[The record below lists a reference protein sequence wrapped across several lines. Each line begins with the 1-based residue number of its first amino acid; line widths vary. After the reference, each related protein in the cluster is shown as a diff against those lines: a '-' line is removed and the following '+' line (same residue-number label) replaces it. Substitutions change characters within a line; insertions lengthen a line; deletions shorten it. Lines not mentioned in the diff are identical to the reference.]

1 VAFQGA
7 IYHHFKFKEEIFQSV
22 YEKIGNENM
31 AYFNKLRD
39 DKTMTGYEKLK
50 TMIKGG
56 YANPGSNAI
65 IAMTDK
71 IMGDP
76 KFVMKQVIEIYK
88 LIVQCYRADYLT
100 DFIK

>member
-1 VAFQGA
+1 
-7 IYHHFKFKEEIFQSV
+7 
-22 YEKIGNENM
+22 M